1 MPRPSADGSTPN
13 FLDNCTC
20 AQIGASLHAYA
31 VRSVQGLEKLQGE
44 KIFALVQDRSSIIV
58 IFHFS

>member
-1 MPRPSADGSTPN
+1 MGLHPIFWTIAH
-13 FLDNCTC
+13 
-20 AQIGASLHAYA
+20 AQIGASPHAYE
-31 VRSVQGLEKLQGE
+31 VHNVQGLEKLQVE